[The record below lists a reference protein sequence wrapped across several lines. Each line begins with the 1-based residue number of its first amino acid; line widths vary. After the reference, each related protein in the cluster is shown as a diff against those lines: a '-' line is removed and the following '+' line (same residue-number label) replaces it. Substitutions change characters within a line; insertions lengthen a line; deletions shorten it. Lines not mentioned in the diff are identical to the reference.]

1 MIVEFELYIFQC
13 LAMDLRNDILTGVVA
28 ILCAYL
34 GDAYWKYSDALGA
47 ISVWW
52 VEAKRPD

>member
-47 ISVWW
+47 ISVW
-52 VEAKRPD
+52 